1 MVCHMCISTM
11 QWRLRRATPRKTSQP
26 CKTPAEM
33 VLSTLQ
39 CSETM
44 CQLCR
49 PFAEQCRGRHM
60 VCHMCIS
67 TVQWRLRRATPRKT
81 SQPCKTPAEMV
92 LSTLQCSETMCQLCR
107 PFAEQCRGRHMVCHM
122 CISTVQWRLRR
133 ATPRKTSQPCKT
145 PAEMV
150 LSTLQCSETMC
161 QLCRPFA
168 EQCRGRHMVCHM
180 CISTV
185 QWRLRRAP
193 PPKTSQPCKVLGAM
207 VL

>member
-1 MVCHMCISTM
+1 MHRKASAGTQDLRKVCSTLACKCNSRDLVHYLRISALQWRLWAATPPKGIQPCQAESRLVLPKLQGKMCELWQPLAEERRGRHMVCHMCISTM

-67 TVQWRLRRATPRKT
+67 TL
-81 SQPCKTPAEMV
+81 
-92 LSTLQCSETMCQLCR
+92 
-107 PFAEQCRGRHMVCHM
+107 
-122 CISTVQWRLRR
+122 
-133 ATPRKTSQPCKT
+133 
-145 PAEMV
+145 
-150 LSTLQCSETMC
+150 
-161 QLCRPFA
+161 
-168 EQCRGRHMVCHM
+168 
-180 CISTV
+180 

-193 PPKTSQPCKVLGAM
+193 PT
-207 VL
+207 